1 MRKGR
6 VIRAC
11 CVTACAHACTRHVPG
26 SYANEIIHPTAI
38 AIKQSLS
45 ARRNPRRLRI
55 NPGEV
60 KHGYGYNSLSVV
72 QRRKGTRWLVWP
84 AVKHRASGETQRC
97 ACVNEQTSS
106 LPRLATSALRAV
118 HEAFG
123 TKLVQVG
130 MGYAACLLAP
140 PWFSPLDNCLP
151 FWPQGAC
158 VCRQCLSDM
167 FVLKTVVFMV

>member
-45 ARRNPRRLRI
+45 ARRNPRRLRT

-60 KHGYGYNSLSVV
+60 KLGYGGYNSLCGSEE
-72 QRRKGTRWLVWP
+72 KEKAEGNSLVGL
-84 AVKHRASGETQRC
+84 AS
-97 ACVNEQTSS
+97 S
-106 LPRLATSALRAV
+106 
-118 HEAFG
+118 
-123 TKLVQVG
+123 
-130 MGYAACLLAP
+130 
-140 PWFSPLDNCLP
+140 
-151 FWPQGAC
+151 
-158 VCRQCLSDM
+158 
-167 FVLKTVVFMV
+167 